1 MGFLGTI
8 LLSFLKSGGAA
19 IMQWIMAKKAA
30 SDASKV
36 EVLKAHVQYTKN
48 VRATEA
54 KIEKA
59 QKKLDK
65 KHEDIKTTGQM
76 LDFLKE
82 FNKGAGK

>member
-1 MGFLGTI
+1 MGFLGTV
-8 LLSFLKSGGAA
+8 LLGFLKSGGAA

-36 EVLKAHVQYTKN
+36 EVLKAHIEYKKEAG
-48 VRATEA
+48 ATEA

-76 LDFLKE
+76 LDFLRE